1 MSTQQTKF
9 TAIADAIRAKK
20 GTTASIEANNFASE
34 IASISA
40 GGGYETLTINISG
53 IPDGRTPK
61 VTLSYGDNEI
71 YQIYEDSVVFYIA
84 HEVEYIVSF
93 EDIQGYAAPS
103 SQTFTASEESRVLD
117 LSYALPISSIYFDNT
132 LSDPENITGDVNA
145 GQIADILSGTG
156 RCLFKTVDGVNYYTM
171 LDASDSTKY
180 SDGSDAALDGSEGDV
195 MVYIPQFSAKS
206 IADGTNTEVQLS
218 TSAIGGGETF
228 AERLIGAY
236 KTSVTSSIAYSVSG
250 VAPKVSYSHPSF
262 HTAAMAK
269 GSGWSNITMIDHN
282 IIAMLFFA
290 KYGNRDSQAVI
301 GTGGLTHNGGYL
313 TGTTNSIGNTDTT
326 STPTGLA
333 NNFLGIEA
341 VIGWLYEWMDDVI
354 VNNGVWTITNDSG
367 ETRTVQSL
375 TSGGFITSMKFEAG
389 GSVDMV
395 PTAIGGSESTYY
407 TDYIVTDARSSHVV
421 ARSDYSTVTGGGV
434 GYVNTTYGS
443 SNPSASIGSR
453 LAFHGSLTRLDP
465 TEYKALFE

>member
-34 IASISA
+34 IASIEA

-53 IPDGRTPK
+53 IPDGSTPT

-84 HEVEYIVSF
+84 YEVEYTVSF
-93 EDIQGYAAPS
+93 EDIQGYTAPS
-103 SQTFTASEESRVLD
+103 SQTVTASDESRVLD
-117 LSYALPISSIYFDNT
+117 LSYAQPLSSIYFDNT

-145 GQIADILSGTG
+145 GQIADILGEAG

-171 LDASDSTKY
+171 LDASDTTKY
-180 SDGSDAALDGSEGDV
+180 SDGSGASLDGSEGDV

-218 TSAIGGGETF
+218 TSAIDGGETF

-236 KTSVTSSIAYSVSG
+236 KTSVSSSIAYSVSG
-250 VAPKVSYSHPSF
+250 VAPKVSYSQSSF
-262 HTAAMAK
+262 HTASTAK

-290 KYGNRDSQAVI
+290 KYGNRNSQSVI
-301 GTGGLTHNGGYL
+301 GTGGLTYNGGYL
-313 TGTTNSIGNTDTT
+313 TGTTNSIGNADTT
-326 STPTGLA
+326 YSPTGLA

-341 VIGWLYEWMDDVI
+341 VSGWFYEWMDDVV

-375 TSGGFITSMKFEAG
+375 TSGGYITSMKFEAG

-395 PTAIGGSESTYY
+395 PTAIGGSASTYY
-407 TDYIVTDARSSHVV
+407 ADYADLNTSSSRVV
-421 ARSDYSTVTGGGV
+421 ARSYHSTNTYGGV
-434 GYVNTTYGS
+434 GCVYTRNDS
-443 SNPSASIGSR
+443 SYTAAYIGSR

-465 TEYKALFE
+465 DVFKAL